1 MNFINY
7 IAMLSQ
13 QVMMFL
19 GRMNNP
25 LTNKPEK
32 NLEAAK
38 TFIDIIAMLE
48 EKTQGN
54 LTDEE
59 KSYLTS
65 TLNNLR
71 MYYVEDSKE
80 SE

>member
-1 MNFINY
+1 MNFTNY
-7 IAMLSQ
+7 IAMLGQ
-13 QVMMFL
+13 QIMMFL
-19 GRMNNP
+19 GKMKNP
-25 LTNKPEK
+25 ITNKSEK

-38 TFIDIIAMLE
+38 TFIDILAMLE

-71 MYYVEDSKE
+71 MYYVEESSK
-80 SE
+80 